1 MPIEDL
7 ETQLCTL
14 AGQIAAGT
22 CRFLVLLAAFDA
34 RQGWAGVNVRS
45 CAHWLSWRCGLDLT
59 TAREHVRVARA
70 LAGLPLLRETFAAG
84 RLSYS
89 KVRAITRVA
98 TAVNEADLVE
108 AGLHAS
114 AADLDRLVRG
124 LALAQAQA
132 AETGEGDPTGGG
144 RGGQQHFLRWRWEE
158 DGSLVLWGRLEADDG
173 AAVLAGLQA
182 TAAAL
187 ADTDPPAEDAPAGA
201 SPDPADTPAGASP
214 AASSA
219 PAGASP
225 VPGAELAASALR
237 RDLLLHGTDP
247 HLLAEA
253 CRAAVAG
260 LPKLVGPFGPAPGG
274 EVVVHVDADL
284 LARLRAATGRAG
296 EQARLDDGPALTLA
310 TIERLACDGG
320 IRLQVHGSDGRTLD
334 LGRRRRTP
342 SAALL
347 AALWR
352 RDRCCRVP
360 GCGRTRFLHAHHI
373 RHWAHGGATSLANLI
388 LLCSAHHRALHDDHL
403 AITIIDE
410 QQYRFARRDRTGR
423 LHPIP
428 AAPPTR
434 GDLTGLQQA
443 TGHVG
448 TDPLTPTWDGSTHL
462 DLDWAVM
469 TYLANWSSQN

>member
-1 MPIEDL
+1 
-7 ETQLCTL
+7 
-14 AGQIAAGT
+14 
-22 CRFLVLLAAFDA
+22 
-34 RQGWAGVNVRS
+34 
-45 CAHWLSWRCGLDLT
+45 
-59 TAREHVRVARA
+59 
-70 LAGLPLLRETFAAG
+70 
-84 RLSYS
+84 
-89 KVRAITRVA
+89 
-98 TAVNEADLVE
+98 
-108 AGLHAS
+108 
-114 AADLDRLVRG
+114 
-124 LALAQAQA
+124 
-132 AETGEGDPTGGG
+132 
-144 RGGQQHFLRWRWEE
+144 
-158 DGSLVLWGRLEADDG
+158 
-173 AAVLAGLQA
+173 
-182 TAAAL
+182 
-187 ADTDPPAEDAPAGA
+187 
-201 SPDPADTPAGASP
+201 
-214 AASSA
+214 
-219 PAGASP
+219 
-225 VPGAELAASALR
+225 
-237 RDLLLHGTDP
+237 
-247 HLLAEA
+247 
-253 CRAAVAG
+253 
-260 LPKLVGPFGPAPGG
+260 
-274 EVVVHVDADL
+274 VVVHVDADL
-284 LARLRAATGRAG
+284 LARLRAATGRVG

-320 IRLQVHGSDGRTLD
+320 IRLQVNGSHGRTLD

-403 AITIIDE
+403 AITITDQ